1 MYSNRRLQTLRLPC
15 AEANHRQIHL
25 RASIFSIKDAL
36 NAFVIA
42 SIYSLY
48 LVSIEARII

>member
-42 SIYSLY
+42 SRLY
-48 LVSIEARII
+48 LVSIDARII